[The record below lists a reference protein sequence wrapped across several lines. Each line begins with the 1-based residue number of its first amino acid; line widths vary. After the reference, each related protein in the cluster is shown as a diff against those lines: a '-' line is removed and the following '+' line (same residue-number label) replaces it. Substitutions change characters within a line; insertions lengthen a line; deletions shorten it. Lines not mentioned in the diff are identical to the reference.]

1 MNWEREKVIEKN
13 GKKLFWEWEHPTRT
27 DYIADRP
34 DLTLEDTTKKTR
46 LLINIV
52 CPNDYSR
59 VTKRVEKIGKHHRLC
74 FALRER
80 REIYMVRVIP
90 TIIGFHGG
98 GIKKLKESIKQIFE
112 YDNNY
117 KELEGI

>member
-34 DLTLEDTTKKTR
+34 DLTLEDATKKTR

-80 REIYMVRVIP
+80 REIYMVRVILGLLDS
-90 TIIGFHGG
+90 T
-98 GIKKLKESIKQIFE
+98 EE
-112 YDNNY
+112 
-117 KELEGI
+117 E